1 MPALRVSRK
10 NKEQRHKSPAGE
22 IRSIVVDVN
31 SRRELMDAPV
41 EFIRYIDITFVVD
54 GDAPGEVEFA
64 V

>member
-1 MPALRVSRK
+1 
-10 NKEQRHKSPAGE
+10 
-22 IRSIVVDVN
+22 
-31 SRRELMDAPV
+31 MDAPV